1 MVFGSI
7 FLVLR
12 SHSFYISNRLLGDFL
27 NFTSLHIDFMFH
39 EVIDFHIY
47 TSLRINLHV
56 RNYVSSSVYS
66 LVKRIFFLKNEKYSY
81 KFELIKKLILL
92 IWRVN
97 DRGKN
102 KVHYQSILFQFWQKY
117 ILSFLFETGYLDSE
131 FLLEY

>member
-7 FLVLR
+7 FFVLR

-47 TSLRINLHV
+47 TSFGINLHV
-56 RNYVSSSVYS
+56 RNCFFFCIF
-66 LVKRIFFLKNEKYSY
+66 LGQENIFFLKNGKYIY
-81 KFELIKKLILL
+81 KFELIKKLSLL